1 MATPALTPLLTTA
14 AIGWI
19 YYRRIRGSFGRQP
32 WRPVRTALRIGLLA
46 MAGAMMALAAV
57 FVPHAAVP
65 VAAGAAIGGGL
76 ALLALG
82 HTRLEWHAGQRCYT
96 PNPWIGAA
104 LALLLLGRLAWRMG
118 SGVVTGNAAEFGQHA
133 SPLTLA
139 IGATV
144 IGYYL
149 VQGIGLAIAMRRL
162 AAMPDSPAPM

>member
-1 MATPALTPLLTTA
+1 MASPALTPLLATA

-32 WRPVRTALRIGLLA
+32 WRPVRTALRIGLLGV
-46 MAGAMMALAAV
+46 AGAMMALAAV
-57 FVPHAAVP
+57 FVPQAAMPVAVGAAV
-65 VAAGAAIGGGL
+65 GAGL
-76 ALLALG
+76 AILALR
-82 HTRLEWHAGQRCYT
+82 HTHLGWHAGQRCYT

-104 LALLLLGRLAWRMG
+104 LALLLVGRLAWRMG
-118 SGVVTGNAAEFGQHA
+118 SGVVTGNAADFSQHA

-149 VQGIGLAIAMRRL
+149 VQGIGLSLAMRRL
-162 AAMPDSPAPM
+162 AATPI